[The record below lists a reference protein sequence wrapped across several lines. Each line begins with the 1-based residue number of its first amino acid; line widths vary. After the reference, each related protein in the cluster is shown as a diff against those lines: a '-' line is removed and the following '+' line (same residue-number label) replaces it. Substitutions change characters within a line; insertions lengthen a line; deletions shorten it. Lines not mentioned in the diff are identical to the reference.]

1 MILHTL
7 HFYPQD
13 AFDVHGVFSLQS
25 ILLWKHFKQISF
37 FLKHTC
43 AIPVTSWDVSLHL
56 CCDFFQFMPRCNFLF
71 TNKKLILLL
80 YLSRSFIPS
89 LSQFYTIIQYFVFI
103 CTYNIEKTYFVV
115 WFWIAFSK
123 KLHLLQIF
131 QNMNKLILA
140 YWNLIIFGILNWTKS
155 SYKTRFLICSKFF

>member
-71 TNKKLILLL
+71 TNKLILLL

-103 CTYNIEKTYFVV
+103 CTYNIDKKHIWLFDSELLFLKSCTCYKSFKI
-115 WFWIAFSK
+115 WTNLFW
-123 KLHLLQIF
+123 
-131 QNMNKLILA
+131 LIE
-140 YWNLIIFGILNWTKS
+140 I
-155 SYKTRFLICSKFF
+155 

>member
-71 TNKKLILLL
+71 TNKLILLL

-89 LSQFYTIIQYFVFI
+89 PSQFYTIFCVYLYII
-103 CTYNIEKTYFVV
+103 LIRNIFC
-115 WFWIAFSK
+115 ISSLILNCFSRT
-123 KLHLLQIF
+123 LHLLTSLLQIF
-131 QNMNKLILA
+131 QFMKKPSLLH
-140 YWNLIIFGILNWTKS
+140 WNLIMYGILNWTK
-155 SYKTRFLICSKFF
+155 RFLQN